1 MVLAC
6 YGNWPCPPVAKKV
19 CLVQEPGRPEHEVL
33 FLLDEFAQLGR
44 FSPVEDGIS
53 VVRGYGGRFWI
64 LVQDLSQLRALY
76 PTDCGNFPKQAE
88 RDLKPSW
95 RTTDEVVIHIDTSQK
110 QVMGHEAW
118 YVAVTRARDNLAVF
132 TDSREKLP
140 KVISQVLAKESA
152 IEAVE
157 KSQEKGRGFEIE
169 R

>member
-1 MVLAC
+1 METPAGFRIDAK
-6 YGNWPCPPVAKKV
+6 GNGIRA
-19 CLVQEPGRPEHEVL
+19 EA
-33 FLLDEFAQLGR
+33 FLDQ
-44 FSPVEDGIS
+44 
-53 VVRGYGGRFWI
+53 
-64 LVQDLSQLRALY
+64 
-76 PTDCGNFPKQAE
+76 N
-88 RDLKPSW
+88 
-95 RTTDEVVIHIDTSQK
+95 TSQK